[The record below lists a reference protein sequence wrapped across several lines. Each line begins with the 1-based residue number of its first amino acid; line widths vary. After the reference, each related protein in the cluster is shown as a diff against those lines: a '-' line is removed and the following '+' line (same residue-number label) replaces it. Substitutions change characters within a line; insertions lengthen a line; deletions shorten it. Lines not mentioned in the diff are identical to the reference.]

1 MSHLQINLTGWQDYR
16 GKHSAGIIY
25 VETSKESLIPV
36 RDQLNEQGKGNLFE
50 PNYETRTY
58 GFISS
63 AHAKQLNNIVKAR
76 HKYVLFAT
84 RYEGMEKDFKHQFL
98 IHGYMRI
105 DKTIDSRARHMRK
118 YLMADEGTPEPSCIN
133 ETKAESFY
141 SEDMNFYSPE
151 DSIILT
157 NEKLEEW
164 DAGTRVSRQMK
175 FLAKD
180 EALDSI
186 LEHFASKTAIND
198 EYIETVREYI
208 SVLNDAEEDDEDED

>member
-1 MSHLQINLTGWQDYR
+1 
-16 GKHSAGIIY
+16 
-25 VETSKESLIPV
+25 
-36 RDQLNEQGKGNLFE
+36 
-50 PNYETRTY
+50 
-58 GFISS
+58 
-63 AHAKQLNNIVKAR
+63 
-76 HKYVLFAT
+76 
-84 RYEGMEKDFKHQFL
+84 
-98 IHGYMRI
+98 MRI

-118 YLMADEGTPEPSCIN
+118 YLMAEEGTPEPSCIN

-186 LEHFASKTAIND
+186 LEHFADKTAIND

-208 SVLNDAEEDDEDED
+208 SVLNDDEDEDEDED